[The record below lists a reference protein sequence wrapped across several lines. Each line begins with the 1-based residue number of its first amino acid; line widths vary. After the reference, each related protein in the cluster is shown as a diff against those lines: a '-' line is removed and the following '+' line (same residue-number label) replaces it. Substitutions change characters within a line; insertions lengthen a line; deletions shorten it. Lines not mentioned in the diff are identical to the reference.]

1 MEEFK
6 TTRREFT
13 KLLVGGAG
21 IQLSGFALPAS
32 AQPAGQ
38 RIVVPLDGEWSI
50 DDGVEPESI
59 PTSFGHTV
67 PVPGLV
73 HSANPVFPEVDL
85 YETREHVLALI
96 RYGKYPPSEDP
107 GILGRTPQKRNY
119 FWYRKGFRAPA
130 KKQVAILNI
139 NKAQFGTAVWLNGK
153 KIGEH
158 LGCFTCGHFDLTDAM
173 EWDGENHLLVRI
185 GVIPG
190 PCRSGYQ
197 PGQIRKSRYGPRGFT
212 IAFPSTSAT
221 IR

>member
-73 HSANPVFPEVDL
+73 HSANPVFPEVDQ
-85 YETREHVLALI
+85 YETREHILALI

-107 GILGRTPQKRNY
+107 AFWAEPLRNATTSGI
-119 FWYRKGFRAPA
+119 
-130 KKQVAILNI
+130 
-139 NKAQFGTAVWLNGK
+139 GK
-153 KIGEH
+153 V
-158 LGCFTCGHFDLTDAM
+158 FA
-173 EWDGENHLLVRI
+173 R
-185 GVIPG
+185 
-190 PCRSGYQ
+190 R
-197 PGQIRKSRYGPRGFT
+197 RKSRWPF
-212 IAFPSTSAT
+212 
-221 IR
+221 